1 MREPFFAQLERVG
14 VGCDAGIDRGLFRR
28 RRPDGSRLKIRCN
41 FSRPVG
47 SPCEGCIRGCKSRCV
62 GDPWVG
68 SSSGAVRF
76 ALTSIL
82 SQGERKSPL
91 YHPSGFRSRIGVRG
105 RPSIAGMT
113 SGGPDSRR
121 WGPGRFLGRLVGG
134 RCTGGPASLLTTP
147 LDSGLRRNDEVGGRV
162 DEVGGRIDEG
172 MPRMTN
178 ERLREQ
184 SIPDRSPGHAFI
196 TIAHAGW
203 RRHTEA

>member
-1 MREPFFAQLERVG
+1 MIATRPSSTLHYSGNDFTCGTGVREPFFAQLERVG
-14 VGCDAGIDRGLFRR
+14 VGSDAGIDRGLFRR
-28 RRPDGSRLKIRCN
+28 RRPDGSRLKFRCN
-41 FSRPVG
+41 FSPPV
-47 SPCEGCIRGCKSRCV
+47 ELALRRMHNIRGCKSRCV

-121 WGPGRFLGRLVGG
+121 WGPGRFLGRLVGV

-147 LDSGLRRNDEVGGRV
+147 LDGRRNDEVGGR
-162 DEVGGRIDEG
+162 
-172 MPRMTN
+172 N
-178 ERLREQ
+178 ETGAGLTKGCRE
-184 SIPDRSPGHAFI
+184 
-196 TIAHAGW
+196 
-203 RRHTEA
+203 